1 MPELKP
7 VNDDAAPGVGKP
19 RASISAR
26 QAGLAGAAL
35 LAACCHVAPPA
46 PLMTAKTYTSSEG
59 LTIGYRI
66 HVPAAATNGT
76 EAVPLVLFLHGAG
89 ERGDNNAAQLIHG
102 VPNLLDFIAAGNPA
116 ILVAPQCPANMQWVN
131 VPWSSKFHTMAETP
145 STPLQAVI
153 EILARE
159 KAALPVDASRIYVAG
174 ISMGGYGAWE
184 MLQRFPDQFAAGMPV
199 CGGGDT
205 NLAARLVDIPLH
217 VVHGDQDRAVPV
229 FRSRSMVEAIR
240 AAGGKRIDYVEH
252 AGAGHNVWTRT
263 FADKKN
269 LAWLFDQQKGK

>member
-1 MPELKP
+1 
-7 VNDDAAPGVGKP
+7 VNDEAAPGVANP
-19 RASISAR
+19 STYLSAR
-26 QAGLAGAAL
+26 QACFAGAAL
-35 LAACCHVAPPA
+35 LAACCHAAPPA
-46 PLMTAKTYTSSEG
+46 ALMTAKTYTSAEG

-89 ERGDNNAAQLIHG
+89 ERGDDNAAHLIHC
-102 VPNLLDFIAAGNPA
+102 VPSLLDFIAAGHPA
-116 ILVAPQCPANMQWVN
+116 IIVAPQCPAKMQWVD
-131 VPWSSKFHTMAETP
+131 VPWNTRFHTMAETP
-145 STPLQAVI
+145 SKPLQAVI

-159 KAALPVDASRIYVAG
+159 KAALPVDAARIYVTG

-184 MLQRFPDQFAAGMPV
+184 MLQRFPGQFAAGISI

-229 FRSRSMVEAIR
+229 FRSRSMVESIR
-240 AAGGKRIDYVEH
+240 AAGGKRVEYVEH
-252 AGAGHNVWTRT
+252 TGAGHNVWTRT

-269 LAWLFDQQKGK
+269 LAWLFNQKKSK